1 MEMHDENK
9 SNYKNDM
16 NSFAVI
22 APLELWHKKVN
33 MNKFDT
39 KTKIPVTSKEKK
51 CLLAYFSYLF
61 FFNIR

>member
-1 MEMHDENK
+1 MMEIHDENK

-39 KTKIPVTSKEKK
+39 KIPVASKEKK